1 MIRPF
6 LKYVIIIGD
15 SEDIGKKSCHNFR
28 YLKSET
34 RWHPNLV
41 YTKITIILKFCYSLN
56 SFMFRIFLN
65 YIVNGFLGF
74 GYQSFVS
81 WDIQSLN

>member
-15 SEDIGKKSCHNFR
+15 SEDIGKESCRNFR

-34 RWHPNLV
+34 RWHRNLV
-41 YTKITIILKFCYSLN
+41 YNKMTIILKFCYSLN

-81 WDIQSLN
+81 WDIQSLS